1 VSASGTSGQAPGG
14 TDRFFTRQATGLV
27 REVSWVDAAI
37 YNLIWSSVPLSIA
50 FILAFGPA
58 FYVGGDLAI
67 ATVMAF
73 LLALPCA
80 VLYAVLSA
88 AVPRSGGDYTWVSRT
103 LHPSLGFASNL
114 GFSFWATFFIGI
126 YAVYFGSYGIGPVLR
141 VAAVYTGN
149 SSILSAADFF
159 FTPGGVVVTGAVL
172 VILSALLLSFG
183 RGLRGFMR
191 FQRWSF
197 VVWVIGSVILP
208 IVVFAL
214 VGQSTFKANFDS
226 YAQKLGGAPGAY
238 DAYVAAGKYAST
250 AMDLGAT
257 FLTVTLAYYT
267 LGFIFQSAYFGGEIK
282 QGKRNTLLS
291 IPGAQVIAVLM
302 ILASIAVF
310 LPNAGSGLLAGTGS
324 QLFGADL
331 SKTGFAFAPLYTEL
345 AAIASGN
352 LIIGL
357 VITFAML
364 LLFILFVPQTMILL
378 SRNLFA
384 WSFDRLMPDRIAEVN
399 ERTHSPVNAMIVI
412 ALISLV
418 SVAIVGTNQNL
429 TFIVGLFGLTVT
441 YLFVSVAGIFFPFR
455 QRETFEASPYNARI
469 GGFPVVSIIGILSLI
484 GMALISY
491 VLLNDQN
498 SGTAIAV
505 NPERVVLALVVPM
518 IGFVA
523 YFVIRAIQ
531 RTRGVNIDL
540 AYREIPPE

>member
-1 VSASGTSGQAPGG
+1 MNTSATSSQAPGG
-14 TDRFFTRQATGLV
+14 SERFFTRQATGLV

-50 FILAFGPA
+50 FILAFGTA
-58 FYVGGDLAI
+58 FYVGGDLVVSTI
-67 ATVMAF
+67 VAF
-73 LLALPCA
+73 VLALPCA

-103 LHPSLGFASNL
+103 LHPSLGFASNI

-126 YAVYFGSYGIGPVLR
+126 YAVYLGFYGIGPVLR

-159 FTPGGVVVTGAVL
+159 FSAGGVVVTGAVVV
-172 VILSALLLSFG
+172 VISALVLSFG

-191 FQRWSF
+191 FQRWAF
-197 VVWVIGSVILP
+197 VVWVIGSVLLP
-208 IVVFAL
+208 IVIMAL
-214 VGQSTFKANFDS
+214 VNQQTLKANFDD
-226 YAQKLGGAPGAY
+226 YAQKLGGGPGAY
-238 DAYVAAGKYAST
+238 DAYVAAGNYASV

-282 QGKRNTLLS
+282 QGRRSTLLA
-291 IPGAQVIAVLM
+291 IPGAQVIAVLL

-310 LPNAGSGLLAGTGS
+310 MPSAGLLAGTGA
-324 QLFGADL
+324 QLFGTDL
-331 SKTGFAFAPLYTEL
+331 SATGFTFAPLYTEI

-352 LIIGL
+352 LLVGL
-357 VITFAML
+357 VITIGML

-384 WSFDRLMPDRIAEVN
+384 WSFDRLLPDRIAQVN
-399 ERTHSPVNAMIVI
+399 EQTHSPVNAMIVI
-412 ALISLV
+412 VVISLI

-441 YLFVSVAGIFFPFR
+441 YLFVSVAGIFFPYR
-455 QRETFEASPYNARI
+455 QPDAFEASPYNARI
-469 GGFPVVSIIGILSLI
+469 GGIPVVSVIGVLSLV

-505 NPERVVLALVVPM
+505 NPERVALALIVPI

-531 RTRGVNIDL
+531 RTRGINVDL

>member
-1 VSASGTSGQAPGG
+1 MSGNASPTIAPGG
-14 TDRFFTRQATGLV
+14 SERFFTRQATGLV

-58 FYVGGDLAI
+58 FYVGGDLMI
-67 ATVMAF
+67 ATIIAF
-73 LLALPCA
+73 VLALPCA

-114 GFSFWATFFIGI
+114 AFSFWATFFIGI
-126 YAVYFGSYGIGPVLR
+126 YAVYLGFYGIGPVLR

-149 SSILSAADFF
+149 SSILSASDFF
-159 FTPGGVVVTGAVL
+159 FSSGGVVITGAIL
-172 VILSALLLSFG
+172 VVLSALLLSFG

-191 FQRWSF
+191 FQRWAF
-197 VVWVIGSVILP
+197 VLWVIGSVLLP
-208 IVVFAL
+208 IVILAL
-214 VGQSTFKANFDS
+214 VGQDTFKANFDS
-226 YAQKLGGAPGAY
+226 YAQKLGGGPGAY
-238 DAYVAAGKYAST
+238 DAYVAAGQYAGA

-310 LPNAGSGLLAGTGS
+310 LPNAGAGLLAGTGA
-324 QLFGADL
+324 QLFGTDL
-331 SKTGFAFAPLYTEL
+331 SATGFTFAPLYTEL

-352 LIIGL
+352 LVIGL
-357 VITFAML
+357 IITVGML

-412 ALISLV
+412 TIISLI
-418 SVAIVGTNQNL
+418 SVAIVGANQNL

-455 QRETFEASPYNARI
+455 QRDTFEASPYNARV

-491 VLLNDQN
+491 VLLSDAN

-505 NPERVVLALVVPM
+505 NPERVALAIIVPI

-523 YFVIRAIQ
+523 YFVIKTIQ
-531 RTRGVNIDL
+531 RSRGVNIDL

>member
-1 VSASGTSGQAPGG
+1 MGPGQVPGG
-14 TDRFFTRQATGLV
+14 SERFFARQATGLV
-27 REVSWVDAAI
+27 REVGWADAAI

-58 FYVGGDLAI
+58 FYVGGDLVTATLI
-67 ATVMAF
+67 AFV
-73 LLALPCA
+73 LALPCA

-126 YAVYFGSYGIGPVLR
+126 YAVYLGFYGIGPVLR
-141 VAAVYTGN
+141 FLAVYTGN
-149 SSILSAADFF
+149 SSFLDASDFF
-159 FTPGGVVVTGAVL
+159 FSSGGVIVTGAIL
-172 VILSALLLSFG
+172 VVLSAIVLSFG

-191 FQRWSF
+191 VQRWAF
-197 VVWVIGSVILP
+197 VLWVIGAVLLP
-208 IVVFAL
+208 IAVLAF
-214 VGQSTFKANFDS
+214 VGQDTFKANFDE
-226 YAQKLGGAPGAY
+226 YAVKLGGGPGAY
-238 DAYVAAGKYAST
+238 DAYVAAGAYSNP

-257 FLTVTLAYYT
+257 FLTVTLAYYS

-282 QGKRNTLLS
+282 QGSRNTLLS
-291 IPGAQVIAVLM
+291 IPGAQFIAVLM
-302 ILASIAVF
+302 ILAGLFFF
-310 LPNAGSGLLAGTGS
+310 LPNAGAAFLAGTGA

-331 SKTGFAFAPLYTEL
+331 GATGFTFAPLYTEQ

-352 LIIGL
+352 LIVGL
-357 VITFAML
+357 ITTVGML

-384 WSFDRLMPDRIAEVN
+384 WSFDRLMPSQIADVS

-412 ALISLV
+412 SIISLI

-441 YLFVSVAGIFFPFR
+441 YLFVSVAGIVFPFR
-455 QRETFEASPYNARI
+455 QRDTFEASPYNARV
-469 GGFPVVSIIGILSLI
+469 GGFPVVSIIGILSLV
-484 GMALISY
+484 GMVLISY
-491 VLLNDQN
+491 VLLSDVN
-498 SGTAIAV
+498 SGTAIGT
-505 NPERVVLALVVPM
+505 NPERVALALVLPI

-523 YFVIRAIQ
+523 YFVIKAVQ

-540 AYREIPPE
+540 AYKEIPPE

>member
-1 VSASGTSGQAPGG
+1 VSGSVSPSKAPGG

-37 YNLIWSSVPLSIA
+37 YNLIWSSVPLSVA
-50 FILAFGPA
+50 FVLAFGPA
-58 FYVGGDLAI
+58 FYVGGDLMT
-67 ATVMAF
+67 ATVLAF
-73 LLALPCA
+73 VLALPCA

-114 GFSFWATFFIGI
+114 AFSFWATFFIGI
-126 YAVYFGSYGIGPVLR
+126 YAVYLGFYGIGPVLR

-149 SSILSAADFF
+149 SSILSASDFF
-159 FTPGGVVVTGAVL
+159 FSPGGVVITGALL
-172 VILSALLLSFG
+172 VVLSALVLSFG

-191 FQRWSF
+191 FQRWAF
-197 VVWVIGSVILP
+197 VLWVIGSVLLPVVIL
-208 IVVFAL
+208 AL
-214 VGQSTFKANFDS
+214 VGQDAFKANFDS

-238 DAYVAAGKYAST
+238 DAYVAAGQYAGA

-291 IPGAQVIAVLM
+291 IPGAQVIAVVM
-302 ILASIAVF
+302 ILASVAVF
-310 LPNAGSGLLAGTGS
+310 VPNAGAGLLAGTGA
-324 QLFGADL
+324 QLFGTDL
-331 SKTGFAFAPLYTEL
+331 SATGFTFAPLYTEL

-352 LIIGL
+352 LAIGL
-357 VITFAML
+357 VITVGMF
-364 LLFILFVPQTMILL
+364 LLFVLFVPQTMILL

-384 WSFDRLMPDRIAEVN
+384 WSFDRLMPDRIAEVS

-412 ALISLV
+412 AVVSLISV
-418 SVAIVGTNQNL
+418 VIVGTNQNL

-441 YLFVSVAGIFFPFR
+441 YLFVSVAGIFFPYR
-455 QRETFEASPYNARI
+455 QRDTFEASPYNARV
-469 GGFPVVSIIGILSLI
+469 GGVPIVSIIGVLSLI

-491 VLLNDQN
+491 VLLSDQN
-498 SGTAIAV
+498 SGTALAV
-505 NPERVVLALVVPM
+505 NPERVALALIVP
-518 IGFVA
+518 IVGFVA
-523 YFVIRAIQ
+523 YFIIKAIQ
-531 RTRGVNIDL
+531 QTRGVNIDL

>member
-1 VSASGTSGQAPGG
+1 MSANVAQDQAPGG
-14 TDRFFTRQATGLV
+14 TDRFFTRKATGLV

-58 FYVGGDLAI
+58 FYIGGNLVLA
-67 ATVMAF
+67 TLVAF
-73 LLALPCA
+73 LFALPCA

-88 AVPRSGGDYTWVSRT
+88 AVPRSGGDYTWVSRS
-103 LHPSLGFASNL
+103 LHPALGLASNL
-114 GFSFWATFFIGI
+114 GFCFWATFFIGI
-126 YAVYFGSYGIGPVLR
+126 YAVYLGFYGIGPVLR
-141 VAAVYTGN
+141 VIAVDTGN

-159 FTPGGVVVTGAVL
+159 FSATGVIITGAIL
-172 VILSALLLSFG
+172 VVISALVLSFG

-191 FQRWSF
+191 FQRWAF
-197 VVWVIGSVILP
+197 VLWVIGSVLLP
-208 IVVFAL
+208 IVVLAL
-214 VGQSTFKANFDS
+214 VGHDTLRANFDA
-226 YAQKLGGAPGAY
+226 YATKLGGAAGAY
-238 DAYVAAGKYAST
+238 DAYAAAGKFAGPAT
-250 AMDLGAT
+250 DLGET
-257 FLTVTLAYYT
+257 LLTVTLAYYT

-282 QGKRNTLLS
+282 QGARNTLLS

-302 ILASIAVF
+302 ILMSIAVF
-310 LPNAGSGLLAGTGS
+310 QPVSDLLAGTGA
-324 QLFGADL
+324 QLFGTDL
-331 SKTGFAFAPLYTEL
+331 SKTGFAFAPLYTEI

-352 LIIGL
+352 LIISL
-357 VITFAML
+357 VITVAML

-378 SRNLFA
+378 SRSLFA
-384 WSFDRLMPDRIAEVN
+384 WSFDRLMPDRMAEVN

-412 ALISLV
+412 AIVSLV

-441 YLFVSVAGIFFPFR
+441 YLFVSVAGIVFPYR
-455 QRETFEASPYNARI
+455 QRETFEASPYNGRI
-469 GGFPVVSIIGILSLI
+469 AGVPIVSLVGVLSLV

-491 VLLNDQN
+491 VLLDDQN
-498 SGTAIAV
+498 SGTAWAV
-505 NPERVVLALVVPM
+505 NPERVVLAVAVPV

-531 RTRGVNIDL
+531 GTRGVNVDL

>member
-1 VSASGTSGQAPGG
+1 MSGSSGPDQAPGG
-14 TDRFFTRQATGLV
+14 NARFFTRQATGLV

-37 YNLIWSSVPLSIA
+37 YNLIWSSVPLSVA

-58 FYVGGDLAI
+58 FYVGGDLMT
-67 ATVMAF
+67 ATVIAF
-73 LLALPCA
+73 VLALPCA

-126 YAVYFGSYGIGPVLR
+126 YAVYLGFYGIGPVLR

-149 SSILSAADFF
+149 SSILSVSDFF
-159 FTPGGVVVTGAVL
+159 FSTGGVVITGAIL
-172 VILSALLLSFG
+172 VVLSALVLSFG

-191 FQRWSF
+191 FQRWAF
-197 VVWVIGSVILP
+197 VLWVIGSVLLP
-208 IVVFAL
+208 IVILAL
-214 VGQSTFKANFDS
+214 VGHDTFKANFDS

-238 DAYVAAGKYAST
+238 DAYVAAGQYAGA

-291 IPGAQVIAVLM
+291 IPGAQVIAVVM
-302 ILASIAVF
+302 ILASIAAF
-310 LPNAGSGLLAGTGS
+310 LPNAGAGLLAGTGA
-324 QLFGADL
+324 QLFGTDL
-331 SKTGFAFAPLYTEL
+331 SATGFTFAPLYTEL

-352 LIIGL
+352 LLIGL
-357 VITFAML
+357 IITVGMF
-364 LLFILFVPQTMILL
+364 LLFVLFVPQTMILL

-399 ERTHSPVNAMIVI
+399 ERTHSPINAMIVI
-412 ALISLV
+412 VLISLV

-441 YLFVSVAGIFFPFR
+441 YLFVSVAGIFFPYR
-455 QRETFEASPYNARI
+455 QRDTFEASPYNARV
-469 GGFPVVSIIGILSLI
+469 GGVPVVSIIGVLSLI
-484 GMALISY
+484 GMSLISY

-498 SGTAIAV
+498 SGTALAV
-505 NPERVVLALVVPM
+505 NPERVALALIVPI

-523 YFVIRAIQ
+523 YFIIKAIQ

>member
-1 VSASGTSGQAPGG
+1 MSASERADAMPGSS
-14 TDRFFTRQATGLV
+14 DRFFTRQATGLV

-67 ATVMAF
+67 ATVIAF
-73 LLALPCA
+73 VLALPCA

-103 LHPSLGFASNL
+103 LHPSLGFASNV

-126 YAVYFGSYGIGPVLR
+126 YAVYLGFYGIGPVLR
-141 VAAVYTGN
+141 VAAVYSDN
-149 SSILSAADFF
+149 SSILGASDFF
-159 FTPGGVVVTGAVL
+159 FSSTGVIVTGAIL
-172 VILSALLLSFG
+172 VILSALALSFG

-191 FQRWSF
+191 FQRYAF

-208 IVVFAL
+208 IIILAL
-214 VGQSTFKANFDS
+214 VDQGTLKTNFDA
-226 YAQKLGGAPGAY
+226 YAAKLGGAPGAY
-238 DAYVAAGKYAST
+238 DAFVAAGKFANT
-250 AMDLGAT
+250 ATDLGET

-282 QGKRNTLLS
+282 SGSRNTLLS
-291 IPGAQVIAVLM
+291 IPGAQVIAVIM

-310 LPNAGSGLLAGTGS
+310 LPKASALLAGTGA
-324 QLFGADL
+324 QLFGTDL
-331 SKTGFAFAPLYTEL
+331 SATGFTFAPLYTEL

-352 LIIGL
+352 LVVGL
-357 VITFAML
+357 VITVAML
-364 LLFILFVPQTMILL
+364 LLFVLFVPQTMILL

-384 WSFDRLMPDRIAEVN
+384 WSFDRLMPDRMASVS
-399 ERTHSPVNAMIVI
+399 ERTHSPVNAMVVI
-412 ALISLV
+412 AVISLV
-418 SVAIVGTNQNL
+418 SVAIVGSNQNL

-441 YLFVSVAGIFFPFR
+441 YLFVSVAGIAFPYR
-455 QRETFEASPYNARI
+455 QREAFEASPYNARI
-469 GGFPVVSIIGILSLI
+469 GGIPVVSIIGVLSLI
-484 GMALISY
+484 GMALISW

-498 SGTAIAV
+498 SGTALAV
-505 NPERVVLALVVPM
+505 NRERVVLAIVVPFL
-518 IGFVA
+518 GFVA
-523 YFVIRAIQ
+523 YFVVKAIQ
-531 RTRGVNIDL
+531 HGRGVNIDL

>member
-1 VSASGTSGQAPGG
+1 MSGSSVPGQAPGG
-14 TDRFFTRQATGLV
+14 NERFFTRQATGLV

-58 FYVGGDLAI
+58 FYVGGDLMI
-67 ATVMAF
+67 ATVFAF
-73 LLALPCA
+73 VLALPCA

-88 AVPRSGGDYTWVSRT
+88 AIPRSGGDYTWVSRT

-114 GFSFWATFFIGI
+114 AFSFWATFFIGI
-126 YAVYFGSYGIGPVLR
+126 YAVYLGFYGIGPVLR
-141 VAAVYTGN
+141 IAAVYTGN
-149 SSILSAADFF
+149 SDILGVSDFF
-159 FTPGGVVVTGAVL
+159 FSTGGVVITGAIL
-172 VILSALLLSFG
+172 VVLSALVLSFG

-191 FQRWSF
+191 FQRWAF
-197 VVWVIGSVILP
+197 VVWVIGSVLLP
-208 IVVFAL
+208 IVILAL
-214 VGQSTFKANFDS
+214 VGQDTFKANFDS
-226 YAQKLGGAPGAY
+226 YAQKLGGAPEAY
-238 DAYVAAGKYAST
+238 DAYVAGGAYAGV

-257 FLTVTLAYYT
+257 FLTLTLAFYT

-291 IPGAQVIAVLM
+291 IPGAQLIAVLL

-310 LPNAGSGLLAGTGS
+310 LPNAGAGLLAGTGA
-324 QLFGADL
+324 QLFGTDL
-331 SKTGFAFAPLYTEL
+331 SATGFTFAPLYTEL

-352 LIIGL
+352 LLVGL
-357 VITFAML
+357 FITVGML

-412 ALISLV
+412 VVTSLI
-418 SVAIVGTNQNL
+418 SVAIVGTNPNL
-429 TFIVGLFGLTVT
+429 TFIVGLFGLTIT
-441 YLFVSVAGIFFPFR
+441 YLFVSVAGIFFPYR
-455 QRETFEASPYNARI
+455 QRDTFEASPYNARV
-469 GGFPVVSIIGILSLI
+469 GGVPVISIIGVLSLI
-484 GMALISY
+484 GMFLISY
-491 VLLNDQN
+491 VLLSDQN
-498 SGTAIAV
+498 SGTALAV
-505 NPERVVLALVVPM
+505 NPERVALALVVPI

-523 YFVIRAIQ
+523 YFIIKAIQ
-531 RTRGVNIDL
+531 KTRGVNIDL

>member
-1 VSASGTSGQAPGG
+1 MSGSSGPGQAPGG
-14 TDRFFTRQATGLV
+14 NVRFFTRQATGLV

-37 YNLIWSSVPLSIA
+37 YNLIWSSVPLSVA

-58 FYVGGDLAI
+58 FYVGGDLMT
-67 ATVMAF
+67 ATVLAF
-73 LLALPCA
+73 VLALPCA

-126 YAVYFGSYGIGPVLR
+126 YAVYLGFYGIGPVLR

-149 SSILSAADFF
+149 SSILNVSDFF
-159 FTPGGVVVTGAVL
+159 FSTGGVVITGAIL
-172 VILSALLLSFG
+172 VVLSALVLSFG

-191 FQRWSF
+191 FQRWAF
-197 VVWVIGSVILP
+197 VVWVIGSVLLP
-208 IVVFAL
+208 IVILAL
-214 VGQSTFKANFDS
+214 VGHDTFKANFDS

-238 DAYVAAGKYAST
+238 DAYVAAGQYAGA

-291 IPGAQVIAVLM
+291 IPGAQVIAVVM

-310 LPNAGSGLLAGTGS
+310 LPNAGAGLLAGTGA
-324 QLFGADL
+324 QLFGTDL
-331 SKTGFAFAPLYTEL
+331 SATGFTFAPLYTEL

-352 LIIGL
+352 LLIGL
-357 VITFAML
+357 VITVGMF
-364 LLFILFVPQTMILL
+364 LLFVLFVPQTMILL

-399 ERTHSPVNAMIVI
+399 ERTHSPINAMIVI
-412 ALISLV
+412 VVISLV
-418 SVAIVGTNQNL
+418 SVAIVATNQNL

-441 YLFVSVAGIFFPFR
+441 YLFVSVAGIFFPYR
-455 QRETFEASPYNARI
+455 QRDTFEASPYNARV
-469 GGFPVVSIIGILSLI
+469 GGVPVVSIIGVLSLI
-484 GMALISY
+484 GMSLISY

-498 SGTAIAV
+498 SGTALAV
-505 NPERVVLALVVPM
+505 NPERVALALIVPI
-518 IGFVA
+518 IGLVA
-523 YFVIRAIQ
+523 YFIIRALQ

>member
-1 VSASGTSGQAPGG
+1 
-14 TDRFFTRQATGLV
+14 
-27 REVSWVDAAI
+27 
-37 YNLIWSSVPLSIA
+37 
-50 FILAFGPA
+50 
-58 FYVGGDLAI
+58 
-67 ATVMAF
+67 
-73 LLALPCA
+73 
-80 VLYAVLSA
+80 
-88 AVPRSGGDYTWVSRT
+88 
-103 LHPSLGFASNL
+103 
-114 GFSFWATFFIGI
+114 
-126 YAVYFGSYGIGPVLR
+126 VLR

-149 SSILSAADFF
+149 SGILSASDFF
-159 FTPGGVVVTGAVL
+159 FSTGGVVTTGAVL
-172 VILSALLLSFG
+172 VVLSALVLSFG

-191 FQRWSF
+191 FQRWAF
-197 VVWVIGSVILP
+197 VVWLIGSVLLP
-208 IVVFAL
+208 IAIFAL
-214 VGQSTFKANFDS
+214 ADQNSFKANFDN
-226 YAQKLGGAPGAY
+226 YAQKLGGTPGAY
-238 DAYVAAGKYAST
+238 DAYVAAGQYAGA

-310 LPNAGSGLLAGTGS
+310 LSNAGAGLLAGTGA
-324 QLFGADL
+324 QLFGTDL
-331 SKTGFAFAPLYTEL
+331 SATGFTFAPLYTEL

-352 LIIGL
+352 LLVGL
-357 VITFAML
+357 FITVGML

-399 ERTHSPVNAMIVI
+399 ERTHSPINAMIVI
-412 ALISLV
+412 VVLSLI
-418 SVAIVGTNQNL
+418 SVAIVATNQNL

-441 YLFVSVAGIFFPFR
+441 YLFVSVAGIFFPYR
-455 QRETFEASPYNARI
+455 QRDTFEASPYNARV
-469 GGFPVVSIIGILSLI
+469 GGVPVVSIIGVLSLI

-498 SGTAIAV
+498 SGTALGV
-505 NPERVVLALVVPM
+505 NPERVALALAVPT

-523 YFVIRAIQ
+523 YFIIKAIQ
-531 RTRGVNIDL
+531 KTRGVNIDL